1 MLRVRPTQK
10 AKEPSP
16 TLPPTDTKG
25 IVRFH
30 TLTRARAR
38 AYTQTLI
45 IWRPTRTNHTRV
57 HTNLKMAAKRGLT
70 THACAQTLKWRPTW
84 THRTRVHANPKMAA
98 DVGRQDAR

>member
-30 TLTRARAR
+30 TLTHRHARARAR
-38 AYTQTLI
+38 VLTNIDYMATNEDQ
-45 IWRPTRTNHTRV
+45 PHTRTH
-57 HTNLKMAAKRGLT
+57 K
-70 THACAQTLKWRPTW
+70 P
-84 THRTRVHANPKMAA
+84 
-98 DVGRQDAR
+98 